1 MGYFLLGKSY
11 IKWDCNKANNK
22 FCKRCN
28 LLDLNEKGGKQMDA
42 ITSKAN
48 REVREA
54 LHNKGMKQ
62 WELADM
68 LGVSEFTLTRWLR
81 KELTE
86 DKKELLLK
94 AINEA

>member
-1 MGYFLLGKSY
+1 MN
-11 IKWDCNKANNK
+11 I
-22 FCKRCN
+22 
-28 LLDLNEKGGKQMDA
+28 

-48 REVREA
+48 QEVREA
-54 LHNKGMKQ
+54 LQNKGMKQ

-68 LGVSEFTLTRWLR
+68 LGISEFTLTRWLR

-86 DKKELLLK
+86 EEKEQLLK

>member
-1 MGYFLLGKSY
+1 MGK
-11 IKWDCNKANNK
+11 
-22 FCKRCN
+22 
-28 LLDLNEKGGKQMDA
+28 EGKQMNI

-48 REVREA
+48 QEVREA
-54 LHNKGMKQ
+54 LQNKGMKQ

-68 LGVSEFTLTRWLR
+68 LGISEFTLTRWLR

>member
-1 MGYFLLGKSY
+1 
-11 IKWDCNKANNK
+11 
-22 FCKRCN
+22 
-28 LLDLNEKGGKQMDA
+28 MDA
-42 ITSKAN
+42 IASKAN
-48 REVREA
+48 QEVREA
-54 LHNKGMKQ
+54 LQNKGMKQ
-62 WELADM
+62 WELADL

>member
-1 MGYFLLGKSY
+1 MRKEG
-11 IKWDCNKANNK
+11 
-22 FCKRCN
+22 
-28 LLDLNEKGGKQMDA
+28 EQMNI

-48 REVREA
+48 QEVREA
-54 LHNKGMKQ
+54 LQNKGMKQ

>member
-1 MGYFLLGKSY
+1 MIATKQTTKLKALQFL
-11 IKWDCNKANNK
+11 A
-22 FCKRCN
+22 F
-28 LLDLNEKGGKQMDA
+28 NEKGGEKMNI

-48 REVREA
+48 QEVREA
-54 LHNKGMKQ
+54 LQNKGMKQ

-68 LGVSEFTLTRWLR
+68 LGISEFTLTRWLR

>member
-1 MGYFLLGKSY
+1 MN
-11 IKWDCNKANNK
+11 I
-22 FCKRCN
+22 
-28 LLDLNEKGGKQMDA
+28 

-48 REVREA
+48 QEVREA
-54 LHNKGMKQ
+54 LQNKGMKQ

-68 LGVSEFTLTRWLR
+68 LGISEFTLTRWLR
-81 KELTE
+81 KELTD

>member
-1 MGYFLLGKSY
+1 MR
-11 IKWDCNKANNK
+11 KA
-22 FCKRCN
+22 
-28 LLDLNEKGGKQMDA
+28 GKQMNI

-48 REVREA
+48 QEVREA
-54 LHNKGMKQ
+54 LQNKGMKQ
-62 WELADM
+62 WELADL

-86 DKKELLLK
+86 DKKEQLLK

>member
-1 MGYFLLGKSY
+1 MN
-11 IKWDCNKANNK
+11 I
-22 FCKRCN
+22 
-28 LLDLNEKGGKQMDA
+28 

-48 REVREA
+48 QEIREA
-54 LHNKGMKQ
+54 LQNKGMKH

-68 LGVSEFTLTRWLR
+68 LGISEFTLTRWLR

>member
-1 MGYFLLGKSY
+1 
-11 IKWDCNKANNK
+11 
-22 FCKRCN
+22 
-28 LLDLNEKGGKQMDA
+28 MDA
-42 ITSKAN
+42 IASKAN
-48 REVREA
+48 QEVREA

-62 WELADM
+62 WELSDM

>member
-1 MGYFLLGKSY
+1 MN
-11 IKWDCNKANNK
+11 I
-22 FCKRCN
+22 
-28 LLDLNEKGGKQMDA
+28 

-48 REVREA
+48 QEVREA
-54 LHNKGMKQ
+54 LQNKGMKQ
-62 WELADM
+62 WELADL
-68 LGVSEFTLTRWLR
+68 LGISEFTLTRWLR

>member
-1 MGYFLLGKSY
+1 MIATKQTTKLKELQFL
-11 IKWDCNKANNK
+11 N
-22 FCKRCN
+22 
-28 LLDLNEKGGKQMDA
+28 LNEKGGKKMNI

-48 REVREA
+48 QEVREA

-68 LGVSEFTLTRWLR
+68 LGISEFTLTRWLR

>member
-1 MGYFLLGKSY
+1 MN
-11 IKWDCNKANNK
+11 I
-22 FCKRCN
+22 
-28 LLDLNEKGGKQMDA
+28 

-48 REVREA
+48 QEIREA
-54 LHNKGMKQ
+54 LQNKGMKQ

-68 LGVSEFTLTRWLR
+68 LGISEFTLTRWLR

-94 AINEA
+94 TINEA

>member
-1 MGYFLLGKSY
+1 MIATKQTTKLEALQFLDS
-11 IKWDCNKANNK
+11 
-22 FCKRCN
+22 
-28 LLDLNEKGGKQMDA
+28 NEKGGEKMNI

-48 REVREA
+48 QEVREA

-68 LGVSEFTLTRWLR
+68 LGISEFTLTRWLR

>member
-1 MGYFLLGKSY
+1 MRK
-11 IKWDCNKANNK
+11 
-22 FCKRCN
+22 
-28 LLDLNEKGGKQMDA
+28 EGKQMNI

-48 REVREA
+48 QEVREA
-54 LHNKGMKQ
+54 LQNKGMKQ
-62 WELADM
+62 WELADL

-86 DKKELLLK
+86 DKKKQLLK

>member
-1 MGYFLLGKSY
+1 MN
-11 IKWDCNKANNK
+11 I
-22 FCKRCN
+22 
-28 LLDLNEKGGKQMDA
+28 

-48 REVREA
+48 QKVREA
-54 LHNKGMKQ
+54 LQNKGMKQ

-68 LGVSEFTLTRWLR
+68 LGISEFTLTRWLR

-86 DKKELLLK
+86 EEKEQLLK

>member
-1 MGYFLLGKSY
+1 MN
-11 IKWDCNKANNK
+11 I
-22 FCKRCN
+22 
-28 LLDLNEKGGKQMDA
+28 
-42 ITSKAN
+42 ITSKPN
-48 REVREA
+48 QDVREA
-54 LHNKGMKQ
+54 LQNKGMKQ

-68 LGVSEFTLTRWLR
+68 LGISEFTLTRWLR

>member
-1 MGYFLLGKSY
+1 MIATKQTTKL
-11 IKWDCNKANNK
+11 KALQ
-22 FCKRCN
+22 F
-28 LLDLNEKGGKQMDA
+28 LDLNKKGGEKMNI

-48 REVREA
+48 QEVREA
-54 LHNKGMKQ
+54 LQNKGMKQ

-68 LGVSEFTLTRWLR
+68 LGISEFTLTRWLR

>member
-1 MGYFLLGKSY
+1 MIATKQTTKS
-11 IKWDCNKANNK
+11 KALQ
-22 FCKRCN
+22 
-28 LLDLNEKGGKQMDA
+28 LLDLNKKGGEKMNI
-42 ITSKAN
+42 ITGKAN
-48 REVREA
+48 QEVREA
-54 LHNKGMKQ
+54 LQNKGIKQ

-68 LGVSEFTLTRWLR
+68 LGISEFTLTRWLR

>member
-1 MGYFLLGKSY
+1 MNIITG
-11 IKWDCNKANNK
+11 KAN
-22 FCKRCN
+22 
-28 LLDLNEKGGKQMDA
+28 Q
-42 ITSKAN
+42 
-48 REVREA
+48 EVREA
-54 LHNKGMKQ
+54 LQNKGIKQ

-68 LGVSEFTLTRWLR
+68 LGISEFTLTRWLR

>member
-1 MGYFLLGKSY
+1 
-11 IKWDCNKANNK
+11 
-22 FCKRCN
+22 
-28 LLDLNEKGGKQMDA
+28 MDI

-48 REVREA
+48 QEVREA
-54 LHNKGMKQ
+54 LQNKGMKQ

-68 LGVSEFTLTRWLR
+68 LGISEFTLTRWLR

>member
-1 MGYFLLGKSY
+1 
-11 IKWDCNKANNK
+11 
-22 FCKRCN
+22 
-28 LLDLNEKGGKQMDA
+28 MDA

>member
-1 MGYFLLGKSY
+1 MN
-11 IKWDCNKANNK
+11 I
-22 FCKRCN
+22 
-28 LLDLNEKGGKQMDA
+28 

-48 REVREA
+48 QEVREA
-54 LHNKGMKQ
+54 LQNKGMKQ
-62 WELADM
+62 WELADL

>member
-1 MGYFLLGKSY
+1 MN
-11 IKWDCNKANNK
+11 I
-22 FCKRCN
+22 
-28 LLDLNEKGGKQMDA
+28 

-48 REVREA
+48 QEVREA
-54 LHNKGMKQ
+54 LQNKGMKQ

-68 LGVSEFTLTRWLR
+68 LGISEFTLTRWLR

-86 DKKELLLK
+86 DKKKLLLK

>member
-1 MGYFLLGKSY
+1 MRKEGEQMNIITGR
-11 IKWDCNKANNK
+11 AN
-22 FCKRCN
+22 
-28 LLDLNEKGGKQMDA
+28 Q
-42 ITSKAN
+42 
-48 REVREA
+48 EVREA

-68 LGVSEFTLTRWLR
+68 LGISEFTLTRWLR

>member
-1 MGYFLLGKSY
+1 MRKEG
-11 IKWDCNKANNK
+11 N
-22 FCKRCN
+22 
-28 LLDLNEKGGKQMDA
+28 QMDA
-42 ITSKAN
+42 IASKAN
-48 REVREA
+48 QEVREA
-54 LHNKGMKQ
+54 LQNKGMKQ
-62 WELADM
+62 WELADL

>member
-1 MGYFLLGKSY
+1 
-11 IKWDCNKANNK
+11 
-22 FCKRCN
+22 
-28 LLDLNEKGGKQMDA
+28 MDTIA
-42 ITSKAN
+42 SKAN
-48 REVREA
+48 QEVREA
-54 LHNKGMKQ
+54 LQNKGMKQ
-62 WELADM
+62 WELADL

>member
-1 MGYFLLGKSY
+1 MET
-11 IKWDCNKANNK
+11 ITNKPNQDI
-22 FCKRCN
+22 R
-28 LLDLNEKGGKQMDA
+28 
-42 ITSKAN
+42 T
-48 REVREA
+48 A
-54 LHNKGMKQ
+54 LQSKGMKQ
-62 WELADM
+62 WELADL

>member
-1 MGYFLLGKSY
+1 MN
-11 IKWDCNKANNK
+11 I
-22 FCKRCN
+22 
-28 LLDLNEKGGKQMDA
+28 

-48 REVREA
+48 QEVREA
-54 LHNKGMKQ
+54 LQNKGKKQ

-68 LGVSEFTLTRWLR
+68 LGISEFTLARWLR

>member
-1 MGYFLLGKSY
+1 MRKEGKKMN
-11 IKWDCNKANNK
+11 I
-22 FCKRCN
+22 
-28 LLDLNEKGGKQMDA
+28 

-48 REVREA
+48 QEVREA
-54 LHNKGMKQ
+54 LQNKGMKQ

-68 LGVSEFTLTRWLR
+68 LGISEFTLTRWLR

>member
-1 MGYFLLGKSY
+1 MN
-11 IKWDCNKANNK
+11 I
-22 FCKRCN
+22 
-28 LLDLNEKGGKQMDA
+28 

-48 REVREA
+48 QEVREA
-54 LHNKGMKQ
+54 LQNKGMKQ
-62 WELADM
+62 WQLADL

>member
-1 MGYFLLGKSY
+1 MIATKQTTKL
-11 IKWDCNKANNK
+11 KALQ
-22 FCKRCN
+22 F
-28 LLDLNEKGGKQMDA
+28 LDLNKKGGKKMNI

-48 REVREA
+48 QEVREA

-68 LGVSEFTLTRWLR
+68 LGISEFTLARWLR

>member
-1 MGYFLLGKSY
+1 MN
-11 IKWDCNKANNK
+11 I
-22 FCKRCN
+22 
-28 LLDLNEKGGKQMDA
+28 

-48 REVREA
+48 QEVREA
-54 LHNKGMKQ
+54 LQNKGMKQ
-62 WELADM
+62 WELADL

-86 DKKELLLK
+86 DKKEQLLK